1 MYSADK
7 PLVGEGRQVWEDQL
21 LKATASG
28 NLPFNWVEDD
38 TMQEVFRLLRPIVKL
53 PTSGHLSKVVMNR
66 VVRACDAEMNA
77 DILQSASGGTPPLS
91 FVTKFSYRYLPVVAF
106 ISEKN

>member
-28 NLPFNWVEDD
+28 NLAFKWVEDD
-38 TMQEVFRLLRPIVKL
+38 TMQEVFRLLRPAVKL

-77 DILQSASGGTPPLS
+77 DILQSSGGNPQLS
-91 FVTKFSYRYLPVVAF
+91 SDTKFSYRYLPVVVYINA
-106 ISEKN
+106 KN